1 MDSFEIQSRLKFIS
15 NVQIGDKINVKFM
28 LIQKDCFSTKLS
40 RTLYYENRITT
51 LNFVRDNI
59 NRALEI
65 ITKSCCQQDK
75 ELTSNLM
82 IDLKKSK
89 IGIENLRQT
98 YINDIKFCC
107 DLNTILQTIDIKI
120 TECEKLLGYNLFFK
134 HREISHKESIPR
146 ENNHQENSHKENSP
160 RENSHQENSHMEN
173 SPRENSPR
181 EISPREIS
189 MKEISSKE
197 IKEIFIKEPKI
208 SEKYHHEK
216 DIDLEEDF
224 HTPKTPHLI
233 HSK

>member
-28 LIQKDCFSTKLS
+28 LIQKDCVSTKLS

-75 ELTSNLM
+75 ELTSNLI
-82 IDLKKSK
+82 IDLKNSK

-107 DLNTILQTIDIKI
+107 DLNTVLQNIDIKI
-120 TECEKLLGYNLFFK
+120 IECEKSFGYTFLIKTKETVQNEIGMKETGYKETVHKETTLK
-134 HREISHKESIPR
+134 ETDRETNETSHKSEIY
-146 ENNHQENSHKENSP
+146 EKSHS
-160 RENSHQENSHMEN
+160 
-173 SPRENSPR
+173 
-181 EISPREIS
+181 
-189 MKEISSKE
+189 
-197 IKEIFIKEPKI
+197 
-208 SEKYHHEK
+208 EK
-216 DIDLEEDF
+216 DIDSDQDF
-224 HTPKTPHLI
+224 HTPKTPHFI
-233 HSK
+233 HSPKCK

>member
-1 MDSFEIQSRLKFIS
+1 MDIFEIQSRLKFIS

-51 LNFVRDNI
+51 LNFIRDNI

-75 ELTSNLM
+75 ELTCNLM

-107 DLNTILQTIDIKI
+107 DLNTVLQTIDIKI

-134 HREISHKESIPR
+134 H
-146 ENNHQENSHKENSP
+146 KENSQK
-160 RENSHQENSHMEN
+160 ENSHQENS
-173 SPRENSPR
+173 PRESSPM
-181 EISPREIS
+181 ESSPREIS
-189 MKEISSKE
+189 MKEISPKE
-197 IKEIFIKEPKI
+197 ISMKELKEIFIKEPKI

-216 DIDLEEDF
+216 DIDLEEHF

>member
-75 ELTSNLM
+75 ELTSNLI
-82 IDLKKSK
+82 IDLKNSK
-89 IGIENLRQT
+89 IGIENLRET

-107 DLNTILQTIDIKI
+107 DLNTVLQNIDIKI
-120 TECEKLLGYNLFFK
+120 AECEKSLGYNLLFK
-134 HREISHKESIPR
+134 P
-146 ENNHQENSHKENSP
+146 NENSTKENSTK
-160 RENSHQENSHMEN
+160 ENSTKENST
-173 SPRENSPR
+173 
-181 EISPREIS
+181 
-189 MKEISSKE
+189 KETND
-197 IKEIFIKEPKI
+197 IFIKEREI
-208 SEKYHHEK
+208 SQKSHSEK
-216 DIDLEEDF
+216 DIDSDQDF

>member
-28 LIQKDCFSTKLS
+28 LIQKDCVSTKIS

-75 ELTSNLM
+75 ELTSNLI
-82 IDLKKSK
+82 IDLKNSK

-98 YINDIKFCC
+98 YISDIKFCC
-107 DLNTILQTIDIKI
+107 DLNTVLQNIDIKI
-120 TECEKLLGYNLFFK
+120 AECEKSFGYNLLFK
-134 HREISHKESIPR
+134 NKEFGL
-146 ENNHQENSHKENSP
+146 KETSL
-160 RENSHQENSHMEN
+160 
-173 SPRENSPR
+173 
-181 EISPREIS
+181 
-189 MKEISSKE
+189 KETE
-197 IKEIFIKEPKI
+197 I
-208 SEKYHHEK
+208 SEKSQTEK
-216 DIDLEEDF
+216 DIDSEPDF

-233 HSK
+233 HSPKCK